1 MIKKERNRKRVRGI
15 QRKKEEKKKP
25 EDWKEGEFYLKRCG
39 GAVTARVV
47 TEKVLCGFFW
57 KKCPRKFICGV
68 ASIIR
73 LFGNKS
79 KFSNFAAK

>member
-25 EDWKEGEFYLKRCG
+25 EDWKEGEFNLKRGG

-47 TEKVLCGFFW
+47 TEKVLCVFFAKMSTKIYLW
-57 KKCPRKFICGV
+57 RCKYNKTLRK
-68 ASIIR
+68 
-73 LFGNKS
+73 
-79 KFSNFAAK
+79 